1 MIKNLL
7 VLTLIIL
14 SGNIHSQM
22 RKKNPEET
30 IRFLADK
37 VIEHTHRAIMN
48 KNTGEVFESTDG
60 LPISPEIQI
69 KSINNEWYYRNGV
82 LNLAMIIIGETLND
96 PKYINYSLE
105 NYDFIFQNIDYFKK
119 QYETGFDKPNYFRM
133 FSMSSL
139 DDCGTMGAG
148 LIETYNIVPDNTY
161 KRWIDDIADYISNE
175 QIRMEDG
182 TFIRDHPR
190 EFTLWSD
197 DLYMCVSFL
206 VRMGKI
212 TGDPKY
218 FDDAVN
224 QVINF
229 TKYLFDEY
237 KGLYYHCYYTDTEKN
252 GVAHWGRANGW
263 VMMAQVDLLD
273 MLPEDHPKRDTLIS
287 ILNNFIIGISRFQS
301 SNGLWHQLLDKTDS
315 YLESSVSAM
324 FIYGVAKSVNEGWIH
339 PSYGSI
345 ARRGWN
351 GLYQNITEEAT
362 VKDICV
368 GTHIEQDLVF
378 YYNRPKSVNDS
389 HGLAA
394 TLMAGT
400 EIIQME
406 TWNRKK

>member
-1 MIKNLL
+1 
-7 VLTLIIL
+7 
-14 SGNIHSQM
+14 
-22 RKKNPEET
+22 
-30 IRFLADK
+30 
-37 VIEHTHRAIMN
+37 
-48 KNTGEVFESTDG
+48 
-60 LPISPEIQI
+60 
-69 KSINNEWYYRNGV
+69 
-82 LNLAMIIIGETLND
+82 
-96 PKYINYSLE
+96 
-105 NYDFIFQNIDYFKK
+105 
-119 QYETGFDKPNYFRM
+119 
-133 FSMSSL
+133 
-139 DDCGTMGAG
+139 
-148 LIETYNIVPDNTY
+148 
-161 KRWIDDIADYISNE
+161 
-175 QIRMEDG
+175 
-182 TFIRDHPR
+182 
-190 EFTLWSD
+190 
-197 DLYMCVSFL
+197 
-206 VRMGKI
+206 
-212 TGDPKY
+212 
-218 FDDAVN
+218 
-224 QVINF
+224 
-229 TKYLFDEY
+229 
-237 KGLYYHCYYTDTEKN
+237 
-252 GVAHWGRANGW
+252 
-263 VMMAQVDLLD
+263 